1 MADGRP
7 SQDMEGMNQVPT
19 IDELTIRAAI
29 REAIGA
35 LKMLD
40 YAAMDL
46 VIHGSSR
53 DVKLEEIITDIR
65 VIKGVATVSQGSAI
79 KRLPTG
85 RRVAEVVVSFDPKD
99 MSTHDYVDALAT
111 TIRKSKAIDRVI
123 LKTVNDRP
131 MRDDQGRRI
140 VY

>member
-1 MADGRP
+1 M
-7 SQDMEGMNQVPT
+7 MKV
-19 IDELTIRAAI
+19 DEEVIRAAI

-40 YAAMDL
+40 YVVMDL

-53 DVKLEEIITDIR
+53 DIKLEEIITAVR

-85 RRVAEVVVSFDPKD
+85 RRVAEVIVSFDPKD
-99 MSTHDYVDALAT
+99 MSTHDYIDALAT
-111 TIRKSKAIDRVI
+111 TIRKTKAIDRVI

-131 MRDDQGRRI
+131 IRDDQGRRV